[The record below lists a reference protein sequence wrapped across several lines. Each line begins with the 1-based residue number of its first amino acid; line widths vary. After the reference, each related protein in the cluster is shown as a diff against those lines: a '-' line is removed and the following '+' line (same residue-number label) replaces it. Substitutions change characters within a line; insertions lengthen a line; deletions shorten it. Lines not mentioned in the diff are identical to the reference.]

1 LASIFD
7 LRQLDQRP
15 VDTGRFR
22 VSVVELVHAFPAL
35 QLTGQ
40 LASQPEQQRTSTV
53 GSLTTTPRELQ
64 TAAAPA
70 GSPRLEAGRV

>member
-22 VSVVELVHAFPAL
+22 MWVELVRAFPAL

-53 GSLTTTPRELQ
+53 GSPTTTPRELQ